1 MYERFTER
9 AKKLIV
15 HARTEARRLNSD
27 FVRTEHMLL
36 GLARERDG
44 VAARAL
50 TNLGVD
56 LDDLQRSIEQQMRH
70 GAIGPASE
78 DIPFSPSSK
87 KVLEFA
93 IDEARKLNH
102 PYVGTEH
109 VLLGLLREGESTAFK
124 LLSAHRIDL
133 TSVQEEIGRLLG
145 VSERRTSRASKKSQT
160 PALDAFGR
168 DLTALAG
175 DGKLDPVIGREDEI
189 ERVVQILSRRT
200 KNNPVLIGEAG
211 VGKTAIVEGLAQA
224 IVRGDVPDLLLGCR
238 LIALDL
244 GGIVAGTKYR
254 GQFEERVKAIIKEI
268 RSSDKIIIFID
279 ELHTIVGA
287 GAAEGAVDASNMLKP
302 ALARGELQCI
312 GATTMDEYRKYI
324 EKDAALA
331 RRFQSVMVE
340 APTIDET
347 VQILRGLRDRYEA
360 HHRVRFSEE
369 ALEAAARLSEQYIT
383 DRHLPDK
390 SIDVMDEAGS
400 RARLKNTTRPPDLK
414 ALEQQIE
421 AVVRDKEQSIKDQDF
436 EGAAR
441 LRDREQRLRN
451 EMEEVVRDWEQKRS
465 SEQYVVTAEDIAYIV
480 AKWTGVP
487 ITKLEQKESERLLN
501 MRDELHKRI
510 VGQDDAIEAVTRAI
524 QRSRAGIRNPRR
536 PVGSFFFL
544 GPTGVGKTELAKAL
558 AEFLFG
564 NPDALVRID
573 MSEYMEKF
581 SVSRL
586 GGAPPGYVGYNE
598 GGELTEKVRRRPYS
612 VVLFDEIEKAHPD
625 VFAALLQVL
634 EDGYMTDA
642 NGRRVDFRN
651 TVVIMTSN
659 VGARQITQTTRVG
672 FAPADEADEYEAM
685 KSKVLEELK
694 KTFNPEFLNRV
705 DETIVFHNLNRVHLA
720 EIVQMLVDEVAE
732 RLAEQGIAI
741 HLHDDAREFLV
752 NVEYD
757 PAYGARPLRRAVQ
770 QYVEDP
776 LSERILRG
784 EFPPGSTVIIDKSN
798 ESESLTFHS
807 RETVQEGAPA

>member
-1 MYERFTER
+1 
-9 AKKLIV
+9 
-15 HARTEARRLNSD
+15 
-27 FVRTEHMLL
+27 
-36 GLARERDG
+36 
-44 VAARAL
+44 
-50 TNLGVD
+50 
-56 LDDLQRSIEQQMRH
+56 
-70 GAIGPASE
+70 
-78 DIPFSPSSK
+78 
-87 KVLEFA
+87 
-93 IDEARKLNH
+93 
-102 PYVGTEH
+102 
-109 VLLGLLREGESTAFK
+109 
-124 LLSAHRIDL
+124 
-133 TSVQEEIGRLLG
+133 
-145 VSERRTSRASKKSQT
+145 
-160 PALDAFGR
+160 
-168 DLTALAG
+168 
-175 DGKLDPVIGREDEI
+175 
-189 ERVVQILSRRT
+189 
-200 KNNPVLIGEAG
+200 
-211 VGKTAIVEGLAQA
+211 
-224 IVRGDVPDLLLGCR
+224 

-268 RSSDKIIIFID
+268 RSTEKIIIFID

-312 GATTMDEYRKYI
+312 GATTMEEHRKYI

-331 RRFQSVMVE
+331 RRFQSVMVD

-360 HHRVRFSEE
+360 HHRVRFSDE

-421 AVVRDKEQSIKDQDF
+421 AVVREKETSIKDQDF
-436 EGAAR
+436 EGAAG
-441 LRDREQRLRN
+441 LRDREQRLRQ
-451 EMEEVVRDWEQKRS
+451 EMKSVVANWEQKRS
-465 SEQYVVTAEDIAYIV
+465 DEQYIVTPEDIAYIV

-510 VGQDDAIEAVTRAI
+510 VGQDDAIEAVARAI
-524 QRSRAGIRNPRR
+524 LRSRSGIRNPRR

-564 NPDALVRID
+564 NEDSLVRID

-598 GGELTEKVRRRPYS
+598 GGQLTEKVRRRPYS

-625 VFAALLQVL
+625 VFSSLLQVL
-634 EDGYMTDA
+634 EDGHMTDA
-642 NGRRVDFRN
+642 NGRKVDFRN

-659 VGARQITQTTRVG
+659 VGARQITQSTRVG
-672 FAPADEADEYEAM
+672 FTSADEADEYESM
-685 KSKVLEELK
+685 KNKVLDELK
-694 KTFNPEFLNRV
+694 KAFNPEFLNRV
-705 DETIVFHNLNRVHLA
+705 DDTIVFHNLSRSHLA
-720 EIVQMLVDEVAE
+720 EIVAMLVREVAE
-732 RLAEQGIAI
+732 RLVEKGLAI
-741 HLHDDAREFLV
+741 QMTDGAKEFLV
-752 NVEYD
+752 GVDYD
-757 PAYGARPLRRAVQ
+757 SAYGARPLRRAVQ
-770 QYVEDP
+770 QFVEDP

-784 EFPPGSTVIIDKSN
+784 EFPLGSTVVIDASAEGDN
-798 ESESLTFHS
+798 LEFRSP
-807 RETVQEGAPA
+807 ETVQEGATT